1 MHKYYR
7 SYAMEHKLQD
17 YHRSGWSVAK
27 KWHPSIVVSH
37 HQSWSWCEK
46 IRVALFIRSSKTIS
60 LWVLLT
66 KSSICT
72 YFIIC
77 VCQLQQTDKKAREN
91 LFFSPNQTDYL
102 LYKKRLWREILTWN
116 QSFKLALLYLG
127 NAVCW
132 CNVTFKVSTAESKNL
147 TTKQIF
153 CLNIFIRSY
162 FSQY

>member
-1 MHKYYR
+1 MTFCSPIQIRGKNNHWQMHKYYR

-46 IRVALFIRSSKTIS
+46 IGIALFIRSSKAIS

-77 VCQLQQTDKKAREN
+77 VCQLQQTNRQKGQGKPI
-91 LFFSPNQTDYL
+91 FFSKSDRLPIVQKEALKRNPHLESELWTCSFIFRQRRL
-102 LYKKRLWREILTWN
+102 LM
-116 QSFKLALLYLG
+116 
-127 NAVCW
+127 
-132 CNVTFKVSTAESKNL
+132 
-147 TTKQIF
+147 
-153 CLNIFIRSY
+153 
-162 FSQY
+162 

>member
-1 MHKYYR
+1 MTFCSPIQIRGKNNHWQMHKYYR

-46 IRVALFIRSSKTIS
+46 IRVALFIRSSKAIS

-91 LFFSPNQTDYL
+91 IFFLQIRQTTYCIKRGFEEKSSLGIRALNLLFY
-102 LYKKRLWREILTWN
+102 I
-116 QSFKLALLYLG
+116 
-127 NAVCW
+127 
-132 CNVTFKVSTAESKNL
+132 
-147 TTKQIF
+147 
-153 CLNIFIRSY
+153 
-162 FSQY
+162 

>member
-1 MHKYYR
+1 MTFCSQIQIRGKNNHWQMHKYYR

-37 HQSWSWCEK
+37 HQSLSWCEK
-46 IRVALFIRSSKTIS
+46 IRVALFIRSSKAIS

-66 KSSICT
+66 IT

-91 LFFSPNQTDYL
+91 IFFLQIRQTTYCIKRGFEEKSSLGIRALNLLFY
-102 LYKKRLWREILTWN
+102 I
-116 QSFKLALLYLG
+116 
-127 NAVCW
+127 
-132 CNVTFKVSTAESKNL
+132 
-147 TTKQIF
+147 
-153 CLNIFIRSY
+153 
-162 FSQY
+162 

>member
-46 IRVALFIRSSKTIS
+46 IRVALFIRSSKAIS

-66 KSSICT
+66 KKQYMYLLYHLCMPTSTNRQKGQGKHI
-72 YFIIC
+72 
-77 VCQLQQTDKKAREN
+77 
-91 LFFSPNQTDYL
+91 FSPNQTDYL

-116 QSFKLALLYLG
+116 QSFKLALLYLD

-153 CLNIFIRSY
+153 CLNISIRSS
-162 FSQY
+162 FSQ

>member
-1 MHKYYR
+1 MTFCSPIQIRGKNNHWQMHKYYR

-27 KWHPSIVVSH
+27 KWHSSIVVSH

-46 IRVALFIRSSKTIS
+46 IRVALFIRSSKAIS

-91 LFFSPNQTDYL
+91 IFFFLQIRQTTYCTKRGFEEKSSLGIRALNLLFY
-102 LYKKRLWREILTWN
+102 I
-116 QSFKLALLYLG
+116 
-127 NAVCW
+127 
-132 CNVTFKVSTAESKNL
+132 
-147 TTKQIF
+147 
-153 CLNIFIRSY
+153 
-162 FSQY
+162 